1 MKVAGPSEL
10 DALGITRDPADED
23 TSRAVVIGPSQPARG
38 QIVSG
43 ANPTKRQATRVG
55 GKMPGSNATTIAFEP
70 EAQLASRWLSSA
82 EVKQLEK
89 DTGTCRML

>member
-10 DALGITRDPADED
+10 DALGITRGPADED
-23 TSRAVVIGPSQPARG
+23 ILRTVVIGPSQPARG

-43 ANPTKRQATRVG
+43 TNLTKRQATRVG
-55 GKMPGSNATTIAFEP
+55 DKMPGSNATAIALGP
-70 EAQLASRWLSSA
+70 EARLSSRWLSSA